1 MKRFYIFKDG
11 VQLGSTVTRESA
23 IALIRS
29 HQEFETHPFLRS
41 EFSMIEG
48 EEEFI
53 RYPSLQKKP
62 AKRVKGRER

>member
-1 MKRFYIFKDG
+1 MKQFYVFKDG
-11 VQLGSTVTRESA
+11 RMQGSAATRELA
-23 IALIRS
+23 IDLIR
-29 HQEFETHPFLRS
+29 QYQKRETHPFLRA

-62 AKRVKGRER
+62 AKRDKGRER